1 MRTITY
7 AQIYEII
14 ATLCMTEEIEEP
26 EELMEFLEKNNG
38 SVTFID

>member
-1 MRTITY
+1 MNNITY

-26 EELMEFLEKNNG
+26 EELMEYLENNQG